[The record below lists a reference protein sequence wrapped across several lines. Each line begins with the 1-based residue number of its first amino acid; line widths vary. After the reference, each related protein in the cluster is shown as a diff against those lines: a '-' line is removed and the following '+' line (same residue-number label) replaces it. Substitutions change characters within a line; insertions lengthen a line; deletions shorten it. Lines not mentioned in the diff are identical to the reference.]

1 MKRITWF
8 AAKDENLKIVWP
20 NDGVDSYKLIEESDR
35 IFVHGST
42 VGLEASAYSKSVWNS
57 GNAVYD
63 TYADVRKFEPDTEY
77 DPNFFEPWA
86 VNELKS
92 LELVEEMIA
101 ADVPFTEGVISPRW
115 NSSTIPLAIRLYNLI
130 AVGSASYFLLLIQRR
145 ISIRAN
151 KILIFFVANV
161 ILRNKNYAK

>member
-1 MKRITWF
+1 
-8 AAKDENLKIVWP
+8 
-20 NDGVDSYKLIEESDR
+20 
-35 IFVHGST
+35 
-42 VGLEASAYSKSVWNS
+42 
-57 GNAVYD
+57 
-63 TYADVRKFEPDTEY
+63 
-77 DPNFFEPWA
+77 